1 MQLQS
6 LNNIILEGVQFS
18 LDNDSFQFRN
28 SFLTSS
34 LMKCSLWSCVCSC
47 NRLKILVALILAVSW
62 MKAQN
67 HHRVKQKRPDSLAD
81 SYIIEISC

>member
-6 LNNIILEGVQFS
+6 LYNIILEGVQFL
-18 LDNDSFQFRN
+18 LDSNSFQFRN
-28 SFLTSS
+28 LFLTSL
-34 LMKCSLWSCVCSC
+34 LMECSLWSCVCSC

-62 MKAQN
+62 IKAQR

-81 SYIIEISC
+81 G